1 MLEISVDD
9 TPRKIAASLTPL
21 PDESLPGFL
30 CRLADWNMIG
40 PPHQLYR
47 AIGVWPTGL
56 LSDHDLARLAKR
68 TGTDLSE
75 LGAHRQRTGLL
86 RSERVGASSHAGHV
100 FGSSERATELFDK
113 AQSPVR
119 GIEP

>member
-1 MLEISVDD
+1 MKTQRHVNTSKNLHRFHALIARRWMLG
-9 TPRKIAASLTPL
+9 LPL
-21 PDESLPGFL
+21 PQIIDEQISRNAAKPVRTTIRNTLDLIEGDIRFQAV
-30 CRLADWNMIG
+30 RLFG
-40 PPHQLYR
+40 CY
-47 AIGVWPTGL
+47 
-56 LSDHDLARLAKR
+56 S
-68 TGTDLSE
+68 
-75 LGAHRQRTGLL
+75 AHRQRTGLL